1 MCEWCRRGDFTECP
15 KQQVNGEL
23 ASPASPAELSADD
36 DCDSSQVFTAMEEWP
51 SSSSASRTP

>member
-15 KQQVNGEL
+15 KQQVNGEFSL
-23 ASPASPAELSADD
+23 LCAELNADD